1 MLTGHRRILPVVLAG
16 GTGTRL
22 WPVSTSNLPKQFQP
36 LLGASSTYEKVLRRL
51 SAAALFEEPVV
62 ITALPFQS
70 VAAEQASRAGVRP
83 HIVLE
88 PVRRDSAAAIAAAA
102 LLAMA
107 KRADQPVLVVAADH
121 AIDDDSAFIAT
132 VQRGMKA
139 AETDGSIVVF
149 GLRPDSPRTSFGYIK
164 PGAERTAGGEVLN
177 VDAFVEKPDLATAER
192 YVAAGYLWNSGNFLF
207 RADAMVDAFRT
218 HAPDVLLPVS
228 EAIEKGTRLGDSLL
242 LHQESFSQARAT
254 SVDYAIMEKASNI
267 VVVPGNFAWS
277 DVGSWDA
284 VWQMLPHDQRG
295 NATVGMGQVFDADN
309 TLVHAQNTLTVAA
322 GVKDLAV
329 ITTEDAVLVFPR
341 ARSQDVK
348 DIARNFERITFA
360 SRQEVDFPRL
370 SRPNRK
376 PALLSRRCPMSNLR
390 VFASMMLGGGMDMEH
405 LPGHRKS
412 T

>member
-1 MLTGHRRILPVVLAG
+1 M
-16 GTGTRL
+16 
-22 WPVSTSNLPKQFQP
+22 
-36 LLGASSTYEKVLRRL
+36 
-51 SAAALFEEPVV
+51 
-62 ITALPFQS
+62 
-70 VAAEQASRAGVRP
+70 
-83 HIVLE
+83 
-88 PVRRDSAAAIAAAA
+88 
-102 LLAMA
+102 
-107 KRADQPVLVVAADH
+107 
-121 AIDDDSAFIAT
+121 
-132 VQRGMKA
+132 
-139 AETDGSIVVF
+139 
-149 GLRPDSPRTSFGYIK
+149 
-164 PGAERTAGGEVLN
+164 LN

-267 VVVPGNFAWS
+267 VVVPGSFAWS

-284 VWQMLPHDQRG
+284 VWQMLPQDQRG

-309 TLVHAQNTLTVAA
+309 TLVHAQKTLTVAA

-348 DIARNFERITFA
+348 DIARTFERITFA
-360 SRQEVDFPRL
+360 SRQEVDFPKTVTA
-370 SRPNRK
+370 NRK

-390 VFASMMLGGGMDMEH
+390 VFASMTLGGGMDMEH
-405 LPGHRKS
+405 LPARLKS
-412 T
+412 I